1 MSPQLL
7 DVTGAWSSL
16 VESPVF
22 ALTLTLAVYEAA
34 RRGWERL
41 DRPALLNPV
50 LVSIVVIGA
59 VLGLVDLDY
68 DTYASGSAV
77 ITLLLGPA
85 TVALAWPM
93 HRELRLVR
101 QAAVPVLAGVLASTA
116 AAVTT
121 ALLLTRWA
129 GGPEELAL
137 SMAPK
142 TTTTPV
148 AIALSEQ
155 VGGIAALT
163 AVLTVATGV
172 LGAALGVPVLRVLR
186 LRDPRV
192 RGLAVGASAHGIGTA
207 GVAHLGRTTLAFA
220 GLGMALATLATSLWV
235 AVLVPLIT

>member
-1 MSPQLL
+1 MSPDLA
-7 DVTGAWSSL
+7 GAWASL
-16 VESPVF
+16 VDSPVF
-22 ALTLTLAVYEAA
+22 ALTLTLAVYDVA

-41 DRPALLNPV
+41 GRPALLNPV

-59 VLGLVDLDY
+59 VLALVDLDY
-68 DTYASGSAV
+68 DTYASGTTL

-101 QAAVPVLAGVLASTA
+101 QAAVPVLAAVLTSTA

-121 ALLLTRWA
+121 ALLLTRLA

-155 VGGIAALT
+155 IGGIAALT

-172 LGAALGVPVLRVLR
+172 LGAAFGVPLLRVLR

-192 RGLAVGASAHGIGTA
+192 SGLAVGASAHGIGTA
-207 GVAHLGRTTLAFA
+207 GVAHLGRSTLAFA

-235 AVLVPLIT
+235 AVLVPLLT

>member
-1 MSPQLL
+1 MSDK
-7 DVTGAWSSL
+7 DVNL
-16 VESPVF
+16 EHI
-22 ALTLTLAVYEAA
+22 
-34 RRGWERL
+34 
-41 DRPALLNPV
+41 DRF
-50 LVSIVVIGA
+50 S
-59 VLGLVDLDY
+59 DLSDA
-68 DTYASGSAV
+68 DV
-77 ITLLLGPA
+77 KKI
-85 TVALAWPM
+85 
-93 HRELRLVR
+93 
-101 QAAVPVLAGVLASTA
+101 ASTA

-192 RGLAVGASAHGIGTA
+192 SGLAVGASAHGIGTA

-235 AVLVPLIT
+235 AVLVPLLT

>member
-1 MSPQLL
+1 MSPDLA
-7 DVTGAWSSL
+7 GAWASL
-16 VESPVF
+16 VDSPVF
-22 ALTLTLAVYEAA
+22 ALTLTLAVYDVA

-41 DRPALLNPV
+41 GRPALLNPV

-59 VLGLVDLDY
+59 VLALVDLDY
-68 DTYASGSAV
+68 DTYASGTTL

-101 QAAVPVLAGVLASTA
+101 QAAVPVLAAVLTSTA

-121 ALLLTRWA
+121 ALLLTRLA

-155 VGGIAALT
+155 IGGIAALT

-172 LGAALGVPVLRVLR
+172 LGAAFGVPLLRVLR

-192 RGLAVGASAHGIGTA
+192 SGLAVGASAHGIGTA

-235 AVLVPLIT
+235 AVLVPLLT

>member
-1 MSPQLL
+1 MSPDLA
-7 DVTGAWSSL
+7 GAWESL
-16 VESPVF
+16 VDSPVF

-41 DRPALLNPV
+41 GRPALLNPV

-59 VLGLVDLDY
+59 VLALVGLDY
-68 DTYASGSAV
+68 DTYASGTTL

-101 QAAVPVLAGVLASTA
+101 QAAVPVLAAVLAATA
-116 AAVTT
+116 AAVAT
-121 ALLLTRWA
+121 ALLLTRVA

-172 LGAALGVPVLRVLR
+172 LGAALGVPVLRALR

-192 RGLAVGASAHGIGTA
+192 SGLAVGASAHGIGTA

>member
-1 MSPQLL
+1 MTPDLA
-7 DVTGAWSSL
+7 GAWETL
-16 VESPVF
+16 VASPVF

-41 DRPALLNPV
+41 GRPALLNPV

-59 VLGLVDLDY
+59 VLALVGLDY
-68 DTYASGSAV
+68 DTYASGTTL

-101 QAAVPVLAGVLASTA
+101 EAAVPVLAAVLAATA
-116 AAVTT
+116 AAVVT
-121 ALLLTRWA
+121 ALLLTGLA

-172 LGAALGVPVLRVLR
+172 LGAALGVPVLRALR

-192 RGLAVGASAHGIGTA
+192 TGLAVGASAHGIGTA

-235 AVLVPLIT
+235 AVLVPLLT

>member
-1 MSPQLL
+1 MSPDLA
-7 DVTGAWSSL
+7 GAWASL
-16 VESPVF
+16 VDSPVF
-22 ALTLTLAVYEAA
+22 ALTLTLAVYDVA

-41 DRPALLNPV
+41 GRPALLNPV

-59 VLGLVDLDY
+59 VLALVDLDY
-68 DTYASGSAV
+68 DTYASGTTL

-101 QAAVPVLAGVLASTA
+101 QAAVPVLAAVLASTA

-121 ALLLTRWA
+121 ALLLTRLA

-155 VGGIAALT
+155 IGGIAALT

-172 LGAALGVPVLRVLR
+172 LGAALGVPLLRVLR

-192 RGLAVGASAHGIGTA
+192 SGLAVGASAHGIGTA

-235 AVLVPLIT
+235 AVLVPLLT

>member
-1 MSPQLL
+1 MSPDLA
-7 DVTGAWSSL
+7 GAWESL
-16 VESPVF
+16 VDSPVF

-41 DRPALLNPV
+41 GRPAVLNPV

-59 VLGLVDLDY
+59 VLALVGLDY
-68 DTYASGSAV
+68 DTYASGTTL

-101 QAAVPVLAGVLASTA
+101 QAAVPVLAAVLAATA
-116 AAVTT
+116 AAVAT
-121 ALLLTRWA
+121 ALLLTRVA

-172 LGAALGVPVLRVLR
+172 LGAALGVPVLRALR

-192 RGLAVGASAHGIGTA
+192 SGLAVGASAHGIGTA